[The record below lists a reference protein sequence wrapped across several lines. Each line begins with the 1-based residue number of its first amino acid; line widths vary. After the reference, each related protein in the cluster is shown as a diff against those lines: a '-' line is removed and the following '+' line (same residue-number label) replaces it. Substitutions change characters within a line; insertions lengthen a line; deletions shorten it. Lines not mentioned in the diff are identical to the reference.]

1 MTERTAGSRAGVL
14 AAGGTCLLLGGCA
27 LLGGSSASGGAAG
40 SVTGPTGLGA
50 VVASAR
56 FEGRVPPTP
65 AGPRGG
71 GRTTDPGLTL
81 APPGSGSPINPPTP
95 SPECTGELGQVPLLR
110 PGAVPGRGSLAV
122 SFVHPGDPRVSIYRA
137 AAVQQLPVVPT
148 LAPLNWKVAPSP
160 GACAMV
166 RLTLTGLTSGHS
178 YVVWLDAVVTDVATG
193 TAHEIMLGRSQPVT
207 VA

>member
-1 MTERTAGSRAGVL
+1 VSRRVGAVGVPPAVVAG
-14 AAGGTCLLLGGCA
+14 CLLLGGCA
-27 LLGGSSASGGAAG
+27 LLGGGAPSGGAG

-56 FEGRVPPTP
+56 LEGRVPPTP
-65 AGPRGG
+65 AGPGG
-71 GRTTDPGLTL
+71 GARTTGPGLTL
-81 APPGSGSPINPPTP
+81 APPAAGSHATPATP
-95 SPECTGELGQVPLLR
+95 SPECTGSLGQVPLLR
-110 PGAVPGRGSLAV
+110 PGAVPGRGSVAV
-122 SFVHPGDPRVSIYRA
+122 SFVHPGDPRVTVYRA

-148 LAPLNWKVAPSP
+148 LAPLSWQDAPSP
-160 GACAMV
+160 GGCAMV
-166 RLTLTGLTSGHS
+166 RLTLGGLASGRS